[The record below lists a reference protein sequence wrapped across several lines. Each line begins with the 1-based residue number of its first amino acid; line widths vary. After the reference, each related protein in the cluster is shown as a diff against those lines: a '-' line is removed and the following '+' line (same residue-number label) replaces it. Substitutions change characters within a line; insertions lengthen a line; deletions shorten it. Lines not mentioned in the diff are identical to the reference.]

1 MKSFISDIL
10 GILNR
15 AEKAKA
21 VTLTA
26 FDVLVC
32 ALDIV
37 FLGGLLLLINYYAN
51 GNTNKHFFFIYLNN
65 DHSLL
70 FISIFLVLYG
80 VKNWLG
86 YKVASSENAFFY
98 DVASRLSRQNIMQYL
113 KGDYTSFVNTDSSVQ
128 IRRISQQPI
137 EFSNYI
143 LTNIQ
148 QIITQSILIAFTIT
162 AILFYHPLLFLA
174 LFVLLV
180 PPVFVVA
187 MFIKSRLGKVR
198 TNIKVTGEKTLQH
211 LNESLAGFVES
222 NLYDK
227 DQFFTGRYVQYQQQL
242 NENIATQQS
251 LQVLPARLIEIFAI
265 LGLFLL
271 VLISKVALNAQVDW
285 LNIGVFMAAAYKI
298 IPGIVKILNSAG
310 QVKTYQFVIDDI
322 KHTKVA
328 ARNLATTG
336 QISSIEFKNV
346 GFTYNRHKLINDFSL
361 ELLPGD
367 LAGISA
373 DSGRG
378 KTTIVNLLLGFL
390 ESTSGDIHINYQAAD
405 SRQRKAYFNKISY
418 VKQQSFFINDSIL
431 KNVILTDGDHDAD
444 RLNRAINFSGIGLLA
459 DSYPEGIQ
467 KVITE
472 NGKNIS
478 GGQRQRVML
487 ARALYHD
494 FDLLILDEPFSELD
508 EEAEHSL
515 LSKLRQFAG
524 SGKIILLITHNKA
537 SLDYCNKIISPDK
550 VYEA

>member
-1 MKSFISDIL
+1 LKSFISDIL

-198 TNIKVTGEKTLQH
+198 ANIKVTGEKTLQH

-478 GGQRQRVML
+478 GGQRQRIML

>member
-198 TNIKVTGEKTLQH
+198 ANIKVTGEKTLQH

>member
-198 TNIKVTGEKTLQH
+198 ANIKVTGEKTLQH

-478 GGQRQRVML
+478 GGQRQRIML

>member
-478 GGQRQRVML
+478 GGQRQRIML

>member
-198 TNIKVTGEKTLQH
+198 ANIKVTGEKTLQH

-444 RLNRAINFSGIGLLA
+444 RHNRAINFSGIGLLA

-478 GGQRQRVML
+478 GGQRQRIML